1 MIASRWTVSYRY
13 DRPALQKASGFAR
26 TNFDIV
32 FTSWDG
38 GAFVGTVVDDLHTG
52 GTPGRG
58 EVIGTLSGNRI
69 AFVKRMPVFAYFGH
83 DRLEVKPG
91 KRHRDIYYT
100 GTVSAEGRSMSGQW
114 RMKLGFGLVGFQ
126 PAIFFP
132 SSGTW
137 EMTAG
142 MGE

>member
-1 MIASRWTVSYRY
+1 MIASKWTGSYRY
-13 DRPALQKASGFAR
+13 DKPALQRASGFPR
-26 TNFDIV
+26 TNFEIA
-32 FTSWDG
+32 FMSWNGD
-38 GAFVGTVVDDLHTG
+38 AFVGTVVDDLHTG

-58 EVIGTLSGNRI
+58 EIIGTLSGSRI

-83 DRLEVKPG
+83 GRLEVKPE
-91 KRHRDIYYT
+91 KRHRNIFYT
-100 GTVSAEGRSMSGQW
+100 GTVSADSRSMSGQW
-114 RMKLGFGLVGFQ
+114 RMKLGFGLVGFL

-142 MGE
+142 MGG